1 MNDTRRYGLLG
12 DPVAHTHSPRL
23 YRAAFAYLNIPA
35 VYEAYR
41 VPKSDATALGRR
53 MLELGASGGGN
64 VTLPHKGLAASHLEV
79 SSTAVCRTGACNCFW
94 LDSAG
99 RLAGDNTDV
108 EGFLAA
114 TTDLNAV
121 RLEGASVL
129 LLGAGGGAR
138 AVALACSDAGVGRL
152 VVYNR
157 TVGRAEALVSHL
169 GIQEVA
175 TVGSRAEISSGI
187 WDLVVNATSLG
198 LVPGDPLPL
207 RLEPDRFGCAFDLV
221 YGRGG
226 TEWTRHAVAMG
237 IQAIDGLSMLV
248 SQAVLSLDR
257 WLGPLPDRASVARE
271 MWRAASAFSGD
282 AVR

>member
-1 MNDTRRYGLLG
+1 MNDIRRYGLLG
-12 DPVAHTHSPRL
+12 DPVTHTLSPRL
-23 YRAAFAYLNIPA
+23 YRVAFAYLNIPA

-41 VPKSDATALGRR
+41 VPKGDATALGRR
-53 MLELGASGGGN
+53 MLELGSSGGGN

-79 SSTAVCRTGACNCFW
+79 SSTAVGRTGACNCFW
-94 LDSAG
+94 LDTAG

-114 TTDLNAV
+114 ATDLNAL

-157 TVGRAEALVSHL
+157 TVGRAEALVSDL
-169 GIQEVA
+169 GIEEVA
-175 TVGSRAEISSGI
+175 TVGSHVEISSGR

-198 LVPGDPLPL
+198 LMPGDPLPL
-207 RLEPDRFGCAFDLV
+207 TLEPDRFGCAFDLV
-221 YGRGG
+221 YGLGG

-248 SQAVLSLDR
+248 SQAVLSLER

-282 AVR
+282 ASR

>member
-1 MNDTRRYGLLG
+1 MNESRRYGLLG
-12 DPVAHTHSPRL
+12 DPVTHTLSPRL
-23 YRAAFAYLNIPA
+23 YRAAFACLNIPA

-79 SSTAVCRTGACNCFW
+79 SSTAVGRTGACNCFW

-114 TTDLNAV
+114 TTDLKAL

-152 VVYNR
+152 VVHNR

-169 GIQEVA
+169 GIEEVA
-175 TVGSRAEISSGI
+175 TVGSHAEISSGI

-226 TEWTRHAVAMG
+226 TEWTRHADAMG

-248 SQAVLSLDR
+248 SQAVLSLER
-257 WLGPLPDRASVARE
+257 WLGPLSDRAGVARE
-271 MWRAASAFSGD
+271 MRRAASAFSGD
-282 AVR
+282 ASR

>member
-1 MNDTRRYGLLG
+1 MSDTRRYGLLG
-12 DPVAHTHSPRL
+12 DPVTHTLSPRL

-41 VPKSDATALGRR
+41 VPEGDATALGRR
-53 MLELGASGGGN
+53 MRELGASGGGN

-79 SSTAVCRTGACNCFW
+79 SSTAVGRTGACNCFW

-114 TTDLNAV
+114 TTDLNAL

-169 GIQEVA
+169 GIEEVA
-175 TVGSRAEISSGI
+175 TAGSHEEISSGT

-198 LVPGDPLPL
+198 LLPGDPLPL
-207 RLEPDRFGCAFDLV
+207 TLEPDRFGCAFDLV

-248 SQAVLSLDR
+248 SQAALSLER

-282 AVR
+282 ASR

>member
-1 MNDTRRYGLLG
+1 MSDTRRYGLLG
-12 DPVAHTHSPRL
+12 DPVTHTLSPRL
-23 YRAAFAYLNIPA
+23 YRAAFAYLDIPA
-35 VYEAYR
+35 VYEAHR
-41 VPKSDATALGRR
+41 VRKSDAKALGRR

-64 VTLPHKGLAASHLEV
+64 ITVPHKGLAARHLEV
-79 SSTAVCRTGACNCFW
+79 SSPAVVRTGACNCFW
-94 LDSAG
+94 LDPAG

-114 TTDLNAV
+114 TTDLNAL

-138 AVALACSDAGVGRL
+138 AVALACSDSGVGRL

-169 GIQEVA
+169 GIEEIA
-175 TVGSRAEISSGI
+175 TVGSHVEISSGS

-198 LVPGDPLPL
+198 LMPGDPLPL
-207 RLEPDRFGCAFDLV
+207 TLEPDRFGCAFDLV

-237 IQAIDGLSMLV
+237 IQAIDGLGMLV
-248 SQAVLSLDR
+248 SQAVLSLER
-257 WLGPLPDRASVARE
+257 WLGPLPDRESVARE

-282 AVR
+282 ASF